1 MISNVLVNEISKTKN
16 NIEYYFHT
24 CNLND
29 YNSVPK
35 GTKIVFLEGDKKN
48 PIVFIHITHIS
59 MQYTKRL

>member
-16 NIEYYFHT
+16 NTEYYFHT
-24 CNLND
+24 CNLSE

-35 GTKIVFLEGDKKN
+35 GTKIVSWRGTKN
-48 PIVFIHITHIS
+48 PTVFIHKTHIS